1 MMMHTG
7 DLLTELLIEY
17 GVEYIFGMPGG
28 QTLALYDG
36 ITRRES
42 RIRHVTL
49 RDERSTVYA
58 ADAYARLTNRIG
70 VCDVTVGPGALK
82 LPSGLFEA
90 YGCSIPVL
98 AIVSDVPM
106 GWSHLMERGTV
117 LQSMDQESLLRP
129 ICKRVATLR
138 SPEQLP
144 ALLGILMR
152 TATSGRPGPVA
163 LIIPQDV
170 FDQRF
175 EHGSIE
181 ARVDP
186 TFGVFPSIRSVPD
199 PEAIERTASAL
210 MAAHRPVLLAGGG
223 TLISHAE
230 AEVRMLAERLSM
242 PVITT
247 FSGRGIMED
256 DHPLSLGLLG
266 NLGVGCAKRA
276 AEEADL
282 IFVVGCKS
290 GQNSTFNWTFPKA
303 GQKVVQLDLD
313 GAEIGKV
320 FPAEVGLVGDAQLGL
335 RALIGVLGDRVG
347 SSMDD
352 GERMERARSLK
363 EQEQAASL
371 TALTSDAI
379 PILPQRV
386 IAELNQLTGPD
397 DLIVCD
403 ASYPSGWG
411 MMYYHLR
418 RAGRTIIAPRGSGG
432 LGFGFPAAIGA
443 AFACPGRRV
452 ITLAGDG
459 GFGYYVGELA
469 SMGYHGLKIVN
480 IVFNNRSLA
489 WIDHYHRVFFE
500 GSGAPFRW
508 NDVDFAAVGRAYG
521 CMGIR
526 IERPQDLSEGLREA
540 LQADKPAVVDI
551 VVSGEE
557 TPIAAYREAMDRQ
570 ERSKSSCGEE

>member
-1 MMMHTG
+1 
-7 DLLTELLIEY
+7 
-17 GVEYIFGMPGG
+17 
-28 QTLALYDG
+28 
-36 ITRRES
+36 
-42 RIRHVTL
+42 
-49 RDERSTVYA
+49 
-58 ADAYARLTNRIG
+58 
-70 VCDVTVGPGALK
+70 
-82 LPSGLFEA
+82 
-90 YGCSIPVL
+90 
-98 AIVSDVPM
+98 
-106 GWSHLMERGTV
+106 
-117 LQSMDQESLLRP
+117 
-129 ICKRVATLR
+129 
-138 SPEQLP
+138 
-144 ALLGILMR
+144 
-152 TATSGRPGPVA
+152 
-163 LIIPQDV
+163 
-170 FDQRF
+170 
-175 EHGSIE
+175 
-181 ARVDP
+181 
-186 TFGVFPSIRSVPD
+186 
-199 PEAIERTASAL
+199 
-210 MAAHRPVLLAGGG
+210 
-223 TLISHAE
+223 
-230 AEVRMLAERLSM
+230 M

-256 DHPLSLGLLG
+256 DHPLSSGLLG
-266 NLGVGCAKRA
+266 NLGVGCAKRT

-347 SSMDD
+347 SSMGD

-443 AFACPGRRV
+443 AFACPGRRG

-459 GFGYYVGELA
+459 GFSYYVGELA
-469 SMGYHGLKIVN
+469 SMGYYGLKIVN